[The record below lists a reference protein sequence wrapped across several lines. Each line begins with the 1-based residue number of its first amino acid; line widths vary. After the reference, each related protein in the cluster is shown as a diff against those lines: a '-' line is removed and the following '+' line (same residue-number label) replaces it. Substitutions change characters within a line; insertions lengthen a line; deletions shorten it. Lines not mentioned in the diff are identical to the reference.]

1 MKYIIRENK
10 LDMLMTEYLNSW
22 VDTKSVSRHDKF
34 IIFHQEVGLGQWDEW
49 DDVMEYDGS
58 DGRLW
63 VHREFLTLVTDLFG
77 KNKIE
82 TMTFIGK
89 WFEDKFGVEVKFVE

>member
-1 MKYIIRENK
+1 MKYIIKESK
-10 LDMLMTEYLNSW
+10 LDMLIADYLNSW

-34 IIFHQEVGLGQWDEW
+34 IVFHQEAGWDEW

-63 VHREFLTLVTDLFG
+63 VHRDFLNLVTDIFG
-77 KNKIE
+77 KNKVE
-82 TMTFIGK
+82 MMTFIGR
-89 WFEDKFGVEVKFVE
+89 WFEDKFGVEVNIVE